1 MFKLHEKIL
10 IRYNIIILKKFT
22 ITRIV
27 DENRVKTFLTYPLVV
42 IIQYHCIFDVH
53 CSIISLTKI
62 SP

>member
-10 IRYNIIILKKFT
+10 IRYNITILKTLT

-42 IIQYHCIFDVH
+42 IFQYHCIFDVQ
-53 CSIISLTKI
+53 
-62 SP
+62 